1 MFCGSNDMQKEIIIQ
16 RLKAKGCR
24 ITKQRQIILDIILEQ
39 ECSCCKEIYYRASL
53 LDKKIGFATVY
64 RMVNT
69 LEEIGAISRKNMY
82 KIMDDSLERAYTVE
96 LDDDTVLELSARSW
110 HQIIETGLE
119 QCGYMN
125 GRTVRSIM
133 TR

>member
-1 MFCGSNDMQKEIIIQ
+1 MQKDMIIQ
-16 RLKAKGCR
+16 KLKAKGCR

-53 LDKKIGFATVY
+53 QDKKIGFATVY

-82 KIMDDSLERAYTVE
+82 RIMDDTLDGTYEVK
-96 LDDDTVLELSARSW
+96 LDDDTLLELSAGNWR
-110 HQIIETGLE
+110 QIVETGLE

-133 TR
+133 AK

>member
-1 MFCGSNDMQKEIIIQ
+1 MQKEIIIQ

-82 KIMDDSLERAYTVE
+82 KIMDDSLESAYTVE

>member
-1 MFCGSNDMQKEIIIQ
+1 
-16 RLKAKGCR
+16 
-24 ITKQRQIILDIILEQ
+24 
-39 ECSCCKEIYYRASL
+39 ASL

-82 KIMDDSLERAYTVE
+82 RIMDASLESAYTVE
-96 LDDDTVLELSARSW
+96 LDDDTVLELSEISW
-110 HQIIETGLE
+110 RQIIETGLE

-133 TR
+133 AR

>member
-1 MFCGSNDMQKEIIIQ
+1 MQKDMIIQ
-16 RLKAKGCR
+16 KLKAKGCR

-53 LDKKIGFATVY
+53 QDKKIGFATVY

-82 KIMDDSLERAYTVE
+82 RIVDDDSQEGAYAVE
-96 LDDDTVLELSARSW
+96 LDDDTVLELSAGNWRR
-110 HQIIETGLE
+110 IVETGLE
-119 QCGYMN
+119 QCGYMS

-133 TR
+133 AK

>member
-1 MFCGSNDMQKEIIIQ
+1 MQKEMIIQ
-16 RLKAKGCR
+16 KLKAKGCR
-24 ITKQRQIILDIILEQ
+24 ITKQRQIILDIIMEHD
-39 ECSCCKEIYYRASL
+39 CSCCKEIYYRASL

-82 KIMDDSLERAYTVE
+82 RIMDASLESAYTVE
-96 LDDDTVLELSARSW
+96 LDDDTVLELSEISW
-110 HQIIETGLE
+110 RQIIETGLE

-133 TR
+133 AR

>member
-1 MFCGSNDMQKEIIIQ
+1 MQKEMIIQ
-16 RLKAKGCR
+16 KLKAKGCR

-39 ECSCCKEIYYRASL
+39 ECSSCKEIYYRASL

-82 KIMDDSLERAYTVE
+82 RIMDASLENAYTVE
-96 LDDDTVLELSARSW
+96 LDDDTVLELSERSW
-110 HQIIETGLE
+110 RQIIETGLE

-125 GRTVRSIM
+125 GRTVRSIKA
-133 TR
+133 R